1 MKGMAEPKLREGK
14 VYRTE
19 YFRRFDKNPTRFVSK
34 LAKRGDLQQLRKGL
48 YHVPRPSAFGEVPPS
63 ESGLLS
69 AFFRGR
75 RYLRTGPSVWN
86 TLRLGTTGVE
96 AVPLVYN
103 TTQTGEVELGG
114 RRFELRRVSFPRDP
128 DPEYFVVDL
137 LENTERAGVD
147 RETVQKALSR
157 AIAAGRFESERLLA
171 TARRYGTRAT
181 EQLVGKA
188 IRGEHSA
195 AA

>member
-1 MKGMAEPKLREGK
+1 MAQPKLREGK

-19 YFRRFDKNPTRFVSK
+19 YFRRFDKNPTRFASK
-34 LAKRGDLQQLRKGL
+34 LVNRGDLQRLRKGL

-63 ESGLLS
+63 ESELLS
-69 AFFRGR
+69 AFVRGR

-86 TLRLGTTGVE
+86 ALGLGTTGVE

-103 TTQTGEVELGG
+103 TTQTGEVELDG
-114 RRFELRRVSFPRDP
+114 RRFEFRRVSFPRDP

-147 RETVQKALSR
+147 RATVQKALSR
-157 AIAAGRFESERLLA
+157 ALAVGRFDSGRLLA
-171 TARRYGTRAT
+171 AARQYGSRAT
-181 EQLVGKA
+181 ERLVRKA
-188 IRGEHSA
+188 IHGEHSA